1 MLNSILRKL
10 YRFVLR
16 RKLFKGQFR
25 LFMWIYNKQQLS
37 PYRTTTKPLAGSF
50 TLEVDTKNFIDAC
63 IYYTGDYEP
72 YLKSQFRQLIRPGDC
87 VLDIGANIGFHT
99 LYFAE
104 LVGHKGRVFAFEPIL
119 VNYQALIMNLSFNT
133 FKHIQTEQI
142 ALGNESKTIHIHVDP
157 SIRNPGSYTL
167 LTHGKANT
175 YIHCLKGDDYVD
187 NKKIGNVNFIKI
199 DVEGYE
205 HEVLKGLKE
214 TIINSR
220 PIINFEYDRNYQL
233 KMNDTPADIFSF
245 FDELNYKL
253 YEVDGYGE
261 RVEFIYKE
269 TTKGAEIIAF
279 PN

>member
-37 PYRTTTKPLAGSF
+37 PYRTTTKPLEGSF

-104 LVGHKGRVFAFEPIL
+104 LVGHKGKVFAFEPIL

-157 SIRNPGSYTL
+157 SIRNPGAYTL
-167 LTHGKANT
+167 LTHRKANT

-233 KMNDTPADIFSF
+233 KMNDNPADIFSF

-253 YEVDGYGE
+253 YQVDGYGE

-269 TTKGAEIIAF
+269 AIKGAEIIAF